1 MYTHVRYYL
10 ISLPVPAAV
19 ECINAVVAV
28 AKDIMQK
35 SSTFLFILSKTGGY
49 FCLKCYSA
57 DAL

>member
-28 AKDIMQK
+28 VKNIMQK
-35 SSTFLFILSKTGGY
+35 SSIFILSKTGGY